1 MLRVWIEEG
10 KVGLWRLGEVRSTI
24 GGRDQKM
31 KEDEQLTI
39 WVCGGWARRD
49 RRWPSWVIE
58 GRVEKKWREKAW
70 DELKKRERERE
81 REKGN

>member
-31 KEDEQLTI
+31 KEDERLTI
-39 WVCGGWARRD
+39 WVCGG
-49 RRWPSWVIE
+49 
-58 GRVEKKWREKAW
+58 
-70 DELKKRERERE
+70 
-81 REKGN
+81 